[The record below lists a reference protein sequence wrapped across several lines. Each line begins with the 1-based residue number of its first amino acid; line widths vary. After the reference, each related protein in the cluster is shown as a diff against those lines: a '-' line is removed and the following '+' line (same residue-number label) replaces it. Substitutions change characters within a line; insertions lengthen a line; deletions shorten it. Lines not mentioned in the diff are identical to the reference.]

1 MTYPDPDE
9 PRSHLDFREDD
20 PFRPTPRASSQAAP
34 AQNTLKTTRL
44 QDLNLDGELAE
55 QLASAKALIRSAE
68 FDETVPLSQKAQ
80 TINVINTLLSGIVR
94 MQAEVKNI
102 QEITKLETAL
112 VDTLKEFPEVKEHFL
127 SLYEGKLLAEL
138 ASPNP

>member
-20 PFRPTPRASSQAAP
+20 PFRPAPPPSQRTVA
-34 AQNTLKTTRL
+34 NLGKTTRL

-68 FDETVPLSQKAQ
+68 FDDTVPLSQKAQ

-138 ASPNP
+138 ASPSHP